1 MAQGSGCTP
10 HITAGN
16 VPFHKEALEFADMGF
31 IPAGA
36 YRNREYAGHGVSA
49 AGISRPMLDIM
60 YDPQTSGGLLIA
72 APEEEAGRML
82 RRFADEGISASAIG
96 YVTEKNEDAPY
107 VVVE

>member
-1 MAQGSGCTP
+1 
-10 HITAGN
+10 
-16 VPFHKEALEFADMGF
+16 
-31 IPAGA
+31 
-36 YRNREYAGHGVSA
+36 
-49 AGISRPMLDIM
+49 MLDIM